1 MKLKKLIESIIR
13 EDQTDDKLA
22 DLTKSFNAKDIT
34 GYVGDLQKYLSDPK
48 VAAVIKAGV
57 TDGNPDDEKLQV
69 NPGNINANKLYPT
82 QNEIG
87 AEESLK
93 DILTDQYGSL
103 EGFLNGTAEFP
114 TPVITYNSEWV
125 LDGHHRWSQ
134 AYVANPDVKI
144 PVLDITGK
152 LSPEQILMA
161 VHTAIA
167 AKSGQTDTREANLK
181 AGNLLAYSPE
191 DVKTYVANELT
202 SKARDVYSKFGLTD
216 DNLIAD
222 YIASNV
228 EQMRQNNGPK
238 TWAPSRSFM
247 PQPGNNNADDF
258 DKYLEKGVANFN
270 DPKQSDIQESV
281 IRRWS
286 RIANIKK

>member
-1 MKLKKLIESIIR
+1 M
-13 EDQTDDKLA
+13 
-22 DLTKSFNAKDIT
+22 
-34 GYVGDLQKYLSDPK
+34 
-48 VAAVIKAGV
+48 
-57 TDGNPDDEKLQV
+57 
-69 NPGNINANKLYPT
+69 
-82 QNEIG
+82 
-87 AEESLK
+87 
-93 DILTDQYGSL
+93 

-114 TPVITYNSEWV
+114 TPVITYNGEWV

-134 AYVANPDVKI
+134 AYAANPDVEI
-144 PVLDITGK
+144 PVLNISGK

-167 AKSGQTDTREANLK
+167 AKSGKTDTRSANLK
-181 AGNLLAYSPE
+181 AGNLLTYSTE
-191 DVKTYVANELT
+191 QVKQYVADELT
-202 SKARDVYSKFGLTD
+202 QNARDVYAKFELTD

-228 EQMRQNNGPK
+228 EQMRSKNGPEG
-238 TWAPSRSFM
+238 WAPSRDFM
-247 PQPGNNNADDF
+247 PQPDDNNAGDF